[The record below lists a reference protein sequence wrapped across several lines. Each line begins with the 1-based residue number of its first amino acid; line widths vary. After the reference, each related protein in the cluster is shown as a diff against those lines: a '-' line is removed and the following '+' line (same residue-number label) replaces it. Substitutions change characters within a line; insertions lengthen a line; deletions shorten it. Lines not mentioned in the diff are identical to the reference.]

1 LSGRTSRKRRKRRG
15 PARQGTPPQKA
26 REKTPAVPAP
36 AAKPKEERPPAPW
49 GKFPLVELAVLFGLV
64 LLVIGAVGGNIVV
77 IAAGVLLGAAAGL
90 ELSVREHFY
99 GYRSHTTLLAGT
111 AFVLTV
117 GSLFY
122 LAGLVL
128 VACLAAGAV
137 VFVVAALWLR
147 RAFQRAS
154 GGLSF
159 KFGGL
164 RG

>member
-15 PARQGTPPQKA
+15 AARAGTPPKTASPA
-26 REKTPAVPAP
+26 RPRPPAP
-36 AAKPKEERPPAPW
+36 APRTKEERPPAPW
-49 GKFPLVELAVLFGLV
+49 GSFPLVELAVLFGLV
-64 LLVIGAVGGNIVV
+64 LLVIGAVQRNLLVV
-77 IAAGVLLGAAAGL
+77 SAGVLIGAAAGL

-111 AFVLTV
+111 AFVFTV
-117 GSLFY
+117 GVLY
-122 LAGLVL
+122 YVAGLILAV
-128 VACLAAGAV
+128 CLGAGAV
-137 VFVVAALWLR
+137 VFIAAALWLR

-159 KFGGL
+159 KVGGF